1 MITKAAANN
10 IRTAA
15 IAAAVAALPLQLE
28 QAITLAATKGLA
40 TIDFSYF
47 PATSAQVDAF
57 ITATMIPAGWTV
69 VNNNI
74 ATPGNFTITVS

>member
-1 MITKAAANN
+1 MITKAQAGSILAAA
-10 IRTAA
+10 R
-15 IAAAVAALPLQLE
+15 AAAVAALPLKLE
-28 QAITLAATKGLA
+28 NAIIAAASSGVA

-47 PATSAQVDAF
+47 PATSAQADAF
-57 ITATMIPAGWTV
+57 IASTMTPAGWTA